1 MNLGIY
7 LFLWKLCI
15 VRIQWAQPTSSPPNR
30 SHNIVDRLKL
40 KGEKRPN
47 INACRGDCGP
57 LTIDRRNC
65 SGFGV
70 LGEGAN
76 RNVGE
81 ADGFMDKE
89 GPGLFRNVC
98 LRKKKKSNK
107 STNVKKIIPTPS
119 SKTHISRTRNRY
131 RVLATSF
138 MVCKCCRA
146 RFSW

>member
-1 MNLGIY
+1 
-7 LFLWKLCI
+7 
-15 VRIQWAQPTSSPPNR
+15 
-30 SHNIVDRLKL
+30 VDRLKL

-47 INACRGDCGP
+47 INACSGDCGP

-70 LGEGAN
+70 LGEGTN

-107 STNVKKIIPTPS
+107 SMSKK
-119 SKTHISRTRNRY
+119 K
-131 RVLATSF
+131 
-138 MVCKCCRA
+138 
-146 RFSW
+146 